1 MRNKIKTIAFDA
13 DDTLWVN
20 ETYFQEAEQQFCT
33 LLKDHMPAQTVM
45 QELFATEMKN
55 LSLYGYGI
63 KGIMLSMIETVTRIT
78 AGKADIQLINKTIEL
93 GHALLQRP
101 VELLEGVEETLD
113 GLQGKYRLVMATK
126 GDLLDQER
134 KIKQSGLQGFF
145 HHIEIMSNKKSENY
159 ARLLKHLDCAPE
171 NFLMLGNS
179 IKSDVLPVLELE
191 AFAGHIPFTI
201 TWLHE
206 QHDSK
211 PAHPNFIE
219 LRSISEIMHHLG

>member
-1 MRNKIKTIAFDA
+1 MRNKVKTIAFDA

-20 ETYFQEAEQQFCT
+20 ETYFQEAEQRFCA
-33 LLKDHMPAQTVM
+33 LLEDHMPASTVS
-45 QELFATEMKN
+45 QELFDTEMKN
-55 LSLYGYGI
+55 LALYGYGI
-63 KGIMLSMIETVTRIT
+63 KSVILSMIETATRIT
-78 AGKADIQLINKTIEL
+78 EGKTSMQLINKIIEM
-93 GHALLQRP
+93 GHELMQRP
-101 VELLEGVEETLD
+101 VELLHGVQETLEQ
-113 GLQGKYRLVMATK
+113 LQGNYRLVMATK

-145 HHIEIMSNKKSENY
+145 HHIEIMSNKRTENY
-159 ARLLKHLDCAPE
+159 ARLLKYLDCAPE

-191 AFAGHIPFTI
+191 AFAGHIPFTT

-211 PAHPNFIE
+211 PEHPNFIE
-219 LRSISEIMHHLG
+219 LQSISDILHHLD

>member
-20 ETYFQEAEQQFCT
+20 ETYFYEAEQQFCT
-33 LLKDHMPAQTVM
+33 LLAAYLPAEAASR
-45 QELFATEMKN
+45 ELFNTEMTN
-55 LSLYGYGI
+55 LPLYGYGI
-63 KGIMLSMIETVTRIT
+63 KGVVLCMIETVTRVT
-78 AGKADIQLINKTIEL
+78 DGKASLQLINKTLEL
-93 GHALLQRP
+93 GHELLRRP
-101 VELLEGVEETLD
+101 VELLDGVAATLER
-113 GLQGKYRLVMATK
+113 LQRNYRLVMATK

-145 HHIEIMSNKKSENY
+145 HHIEIMSNKKVDNY
-159 ARLLKHLDCAPE
+159 ARLLKQLDCSPE

-191 AFAGHIPFTI
+191 AFAGHVPFTT

-206 QHDSK
+206 QHDTK
-211 PAHPNFIE
+211 PEHPNFIE
-219 LRSISEIMHHLG
+219 LKSIAEILQYLD